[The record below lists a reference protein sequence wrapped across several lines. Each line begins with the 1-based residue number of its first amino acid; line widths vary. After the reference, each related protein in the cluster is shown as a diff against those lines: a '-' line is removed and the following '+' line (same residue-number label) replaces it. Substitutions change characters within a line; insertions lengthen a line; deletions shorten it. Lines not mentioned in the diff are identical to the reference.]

1 MARND
6 LKLTDIIG
14 NWIVYQSEFTEFK
27 SIA

>member
-1 MARND
+1 MAPND
-6 LKLTDIIG
+6 LKLMAEIG